1 MVSTGGHRFEELKY
15 TFLKYRNK
23 NLILFHCVANYP
35 AKLGSQNLNFIKSLK
50 NIGFSN
56 IGYSSHDADFEVCL
70 LAISLGIKWIERH
83 LTLNKNGDG
92 LDDSSSSE
100 GSDFVKLNNFIKF
113 YKDIFGKEKRIP
125 NQGEKLNMQNLGT
138 GLYLNK
144 NLKKIL
150 LLKEVILK

>member
-1 MVSTGGHRFEELKY
+1 M
-15 TFLKYRNK
+15 
-23 NLILFHCVANYP
+23 
-35 AKLGSQNLNFIKSLK
+35 
-50 NIGFSN
+50 
-56 IGYSSHDADFEVCL
+56 

-144 NLKKIL
+144 NLKKNSIIKRSDFEIKAPRSGL
-150 LLKEVILK
+150 SFGTFINKFSKKRITNDLFKDESIKQQVFEKKKNNRYK